1 MHKTGARS
9 LLRGVSSLPIATGV
23 QLCAPIAGA
32 VAALGSGGNLTIKG
46 FASTADE
53 KIVVKCSPFRP
64 HRLEPP
70 SQEVETSG
78 SELWEMLKT
87 MTRMRRMELSADMLY
102 KSKLARGFL
111 HLADGQEA
119 IPCGMEAALT
129 FQDSMIQ
136 SYRTHLTYMGRGGT
150 VKEVAAELMGRY
162 TGAAKGIGGSMH
174 LYKKENNFYGGAGI
188 VGEQV
193 PVGAGLAF
201 AHQYRNDGS
210 ASFTLYG
217 DGAANQGQIFE
228 AFNIAAL
235 WNLPAVFVIENNHY
249 GMGTAEARAAKS
261 PRYYTR
267 GDYVPGMWV
276 DGMDVLAVKQAT
288 AFAKQHALEQGPLC
302 LEMDTYRYHGTP
314 SARKFVAVPLP
325 LTPICT
331 QHIVL
336 HPIPLHLVISP
347 PMCPLASPLATNESG
362 HRPIDASILSS
373 LPLLLSDST
382 PTTFILCAA
391 SSVLV
396 LVAGHSI
403 SDPGSTYRTRDEIQ
417 GMRQTRDPIEHVK
430 TLLKEHKF
438 ADATEIK
445 RVEKE
450 IRKEVNDEIEQAKKD
465 DYPPTEFLWKNTYK
479 DGLGAKMRP
488 LEMGQPK
495 IPV

>member
-302 LEMDTYRYHGTP
+302 LEMDTYRYHG
-314 SARKFVAVPLP
+314 
-325 LTPICT
+325 
-331 QHIVL
+331 
-336 HPIPLHLVISP
+336 
-347 PMCPLASPLATNESG
+347 
-362 HRPIDASILSS
+362 
-373 LPLLLSDST
+373 
-382 PTTFILCAA
+382 
-391 SSVLV
+391 
-396 LVAGHSI
+396 HSI

-465 DYPPTEFLWKNTYK
+465 NYPPTEFLWKNTYK